1 MIRDIRRFQESC
13 YDLLVIGG
21 GINGAAI
28 SQLAAKRK
36 MRVALLEKGDFASG
50 TSSRSTKL
58 IHGGIRYL
66 ENLEFDLVYES
77 LKERA
82 LQLQVASHL
91 VKPLPFVIPVYQGD
105 RRPLWMMKFGVF
117 LYDLIAGSDKIQKH
131 KGLSA
136 QEVLAME
143 PGIQKEGLT
152 GGVIYYDA
160 QMDDA
165 RLCLE
170 NVLMADAYG
179 AHVANYVKVL
189 SFIKENNRVVGVRAR
204 DLLMGK
210 HFDVR
215 AKKIVCA
222 VGPWTNELLRLDA
235 HQAKKKVRTT
245 KGIHIV
251 YKGQV
256 SSHALLISSRS
267 DQRIFFVIPWMGN
280 SLIGTT
286 DTDYIGNPDDVRVEQ
301 QDVEY
306 LMREARRVF
315 PGLKLENERILTTFA
330 GLRPLIRKGGSP
342 RKVSRKHLFYEA
354 PSGLIFVVGGKYTTY
369 RKVAED
375 CMNKIRKAFGK
386 EDFKIYGSGPIRE
399 SAEAVAKHYG
409 MDKETIRSLMSF
421 YGSRYQD
428 VLKLVEK
435 DPALKE
441 KISEQPLVIKA
452 QLVYSVQTEMAQNEE
467 DVLWRRLSL
476 IFHAPISEKILAE
489 VRSVLTQKK

>member
-204 DLLMGK
+204 
-210 HFDVR
+210 V
-215 AKKIVCA
+215 
-222 VGPWTNELLRLDA
+222 
-235 HQAKKKVRTT
+235 
-245 KGIHIV
+245 
-251 YKGQV
+251 
-256 SSHALLISSRS
+256 ALL
-267 DQRIFFVIPWMGN
+267 
-280 SLIGTT
+280 
-286 DTDYIGNPDDVRVEQ
+286 
-301 QDVEY
+301 
-306 LMREARRVF
+306 
-315 PGLKLENERILTTFA
+315 A
-330 GLRPLIRKGGSP
+330 GIRG
-342 RKVSRKHLFYEA
+342 
-354 PSGLIFVVGGKYTTY
+354 
-369 RKVAED
+369 
-375 CMNKIRKAFGK
+375 
-386 EDFKIYGSGPIRE
+386 
-399 SAEAVAKHYG
+399 
-409 MDKETIRSLMSF
+409 
-421 YGSRYQD
+421 
-428 VLKLVEK
+428 
-435 DPALKE
+435 
-441 KISEQPLVIKA
+441 
-452 QLVYSVQTEMAQNEE
+452 
-467 DVLWRRLSL
+467 
-476 IFHAPISEKILAE
+476 
-489 VRSVLTQKK
+489 